1 MVSNQ
6 NLLPKVFEHEKFG
19 KIRIF
24 VIDGEI
30 KFVAADV
37 CRALEIKNP
46 SDTVKKVLHDDE
58 KGVDTIYTLG
68 GPQKMLV
75 VNEPGLY
82 RLIFLSR
89 KPEAEEMKRW
99 VFHDVLPQIRKYG
112 FYSLDDEISADV
124 EKSDVEELFENG
136 LDAETLAAIE
146 ECDATFRKY
155 TKSPNCEILPKS
167 HNVIVGDTATGLNCV
182 YRYVIQKERVFV
194 PFIYYPKYN
203 CGNLVF
209 TKRDIMGLLN
219 ISEGV
224 FHTSFK
230 HLQDKIEFKLLR
242 GEELKSFISNNPV
255 SIKPTCL
262 YIFPRDS
269 VYAFFEYFGVEVPE
283 ELKKICTVMKRFD
296 QQFVSDFI
304 NKANTLNNQLEHAI
318 NKFANEMIFNGVCKK
333 AF

>member
-1 MVSNQ
+1 MVSNS
-6 NLLPKVFEHEKFG
+6 NFLPKVFEHEKFG
-19 KIRIF
+19 KIRTF

-37 CRALEIKNP
+37 CRALEIKNIRQNLAKFP
-46 SDTVKKVLHDDE
+46 NDE
-58 KGVDTIYTLG
+58 KGVCTIYTPG
-68 GPQKMLV
+68 GPQKMNV

-99 VFHDVLPQIRKYG
+99 VFHEVLPQIRKYG

-146 ECDATFRKY
+146 ECDVIFRKY

-167 HNVIVGDTATGLNCV
+167 HNVIVEDTATGLNCV
-182 YRYVIQKERVFV
+182 YRYVIQKECCV
-194 PFIYYPKYN
+194 PFIYYPKYH

-209 TKRDIMGLLN
+209 TKKDIMGLLN
-219 ISEGV
+219 ISAQR
-224 FHTSFK
+224 FMTAFN
-230 HLQDKIEFKLLR
+230 HLKDTIQFKLLR
-242 GEELKSFISNNPV
+242 GEELKSFIGNNPV
-255 SIKPTCL
+255 SEKVTCL
-262 YIFPRDS
+262 HVFPRDS
-269 VYAFFEYFGVEVPE
+269 VYAFFEYFGVKVPE

-304 NKANTLNNQLEHAI
+304 NTAHSLNNQLEHTI
-318 NKFANEMIFNGVCKK
+318 NKFTNEMIFNGVCKK